1 MPDRPKFD
9 TLDVQ
14 LTVGGTASGPPS
26 EETPFRML
34 VAADLGGG
42 TRPGELRPLRVDRD
56 NFDGLPAR
64 LGVSVR
70 LPGMRPDGG
79 DLTLEFAEL
88 EDFRPERLRERVRGL
103 VRPPD
108 AHDPP
113 PGRAVSLDEVLGAT
127 AERAAAPPPDP
138 TGLGEFLR
146 RVVEP
151 HLAPEDDPRQ
161 VQLARDTE
169 SAVGGF
175 LRAILHHPRF
185 QAVEAAWRGLAL
197 LVKRLD
203 TDTAVHLYVLDA
215 TQDELAAADLAV
227 LLVRRAEADGVPW
240 AVVVG
245 VYTFNPTVADADA
258 LRHIG
263 PVVARA
269 GAVFLACA
277 SDAHVGC
284 RSLAATPDPDSW
296 DSPPDPDGAAAWA
309 ALRREPWAAHVGL
322 ALPRVLLRRPY
333 GRDADPADGF
343 EFEEV
348 VGGAGHEAFLW
359 GSPAFAWACLLGEAA
374 GRAGWR
380 LGDAVGDELGDLPV
394 AAVGGELTPTA
405 EVALSD
411 RAADRIAACG
421 LAVLRTVRGTDRAR
435 FASMGSIADPPRPLA
450 GRWR

>member
-1 MPDRPKFD
+1 MPDRPQFG
-9 TLDVQ
+9 TPDVQ
-14 LTVGGTASGPPS
+14 FTVGGTASGPPS

-34 VAADLGGG
+34 VAADLGGR
-42 TRPGELRPLRVDRD
+42 TRPGELRPVRVDRD

-70 LPGMRPDGG
+70 LPGMRPDGD

-103 VRPPD
+103 VQPPD

-113 PGRAVSLDEVLGAT
+113 PGRTVSLDELLAAT
-127 AERAAAPPPDP
+127 AERAAATPADP
-138 TGLGEFLR
+138 TGFGEFLR
-146 RVVEP
+146 RVVGP

-169 SAVGGF
+169 TAIGGI
-175 LRAILHHPRF
+175 LRAVLHHPRF

-203 TDTAVHLYVLDA
+203 TDIAVHLFVLDA
-215 TQDELAAADLAV
+215 TRDELAAADLGA

-245 VYTFNPTVADADA
+245 AYLFDPTAAGADQ
-258 LRHIG
+258 LRRIG
-263 PVVARA
+263 QVTARA
-269 GAVFLACA
+269 GAVFLAGA

-284 RSLAATPDPDSW
+284 RSLAVTPDPDQW
-296 DSPPDPDGAAAWA
+296 DSPPNPDGDAAWA

-322 ALPRVLLRRPY
+322 ALPRLLLRLPY
-333 GRDADPADGF
+333 GRDADPA
-343 EFEEV
+343 
-348 VGGAGHEAFLW
+348 AARI
-359 GSPAFAWACLLGEAA
+359 A
-374 GRAGWR
+374 GR
-380 LGDAVGDELGDLPV
+380 
-394 AAVGGELTPTA
+394 
-405 EVALSD
+405 
-411 RAADRIAACG
+411 G
-421 LAVLRTVRGTDRAR
+421 LAVLRPVRGTDRAR

>member
-1 MPDRPKFD
+1 MPDRPKFSTPD
-9 TLDVQ
+9 IQ

-34 VAADLGGG
+34 VAADLGGN
-42 TRPGELRPLRVDRD
+42 TRPGELRLIRVDRD

-70 LPGMRPDGG
+70 LPGGRPDG

-103 VRPPD
+103 V
-108 AHDPP
+108 PP
-113 PGRAVSLDEVLGAT
+113 PAPRNPPSGRTVSLDEVLSAT
-127 AERAAAPPPDP
+127 AERVAATPPDP
-138 TGLGEFLR
+138 TGLGEFIR
-146 RVVEP
+146 RLVGP
-151 HLAPEDDPRQ
+151 QHLAPVEDPKQ
-161 VQLARDTE
+161 IQHARDTE
-169 SAVGGF
+169 AAVGGL
-175 LRAILHHPRF
+175 LRAVLHHPRF

-215 TQDELAAADLAV
+215 TRDELVAADLAA
-227 LLVRRAEADGVPW
+227 LLVRRGESDGVPW

-245 VYTFNPTVADADA
+245 AYTFDPTADDADA

-269 GAVFLACA
+269 GAVFLAGA
-277 SDAHVGC
+277 SDAHTGC
-284 RSLAATPDPDSW
+284 RSLAATPDPGGW
-296 DSPPDPDGAAAWA
+296 DSPPDADGAAAWA
-309 ALRREPWAAHVGL
+309 ALRREPWAEHVGL
-322 ALPRVLLRRPY
+322 ALPRLLLRRPY

-348 VGGAGHEAFLW
+348 TGGAGHEAFLW

-374 GRAGWR
+374 GCVGWR
-380 LGDAVGDELGDLPV
+380 LGDELGDLPV
-394 AAVGGELTPTA
+394 AAVGGELTPSA

-411 RAADRIAACG
+411 RAADRIAALG